1 MKNQDCASNQ
11 TARRIRLQEPGCMK
25 NQAAR
30 IRLQE
35 PGFMKNQAARTRL
48 HEESGLSSTKNLH
61 EESELACVKN
71 QEFSAWRMS
80 MKSLHEDFTA
90 WRNCMK
96 DKDFHTCMK
105 NQDFPAWKSGLLHEE
120 SGLSCM
126 KIRTPAWRIRTF
138 LHEDFLAWRISMKNQ
153 DFLAWRIRT
162 FLCADVALLTLWP
175 PALELI
181 VQERASSGTVPYVS
195 MLCLHMTKSP
205 RPSPSVFAYSK
216 QSNTGGGNGLGAGLC
231 RRWYM
236 LCVLK
241 VMHTGWCV
249 YVWSRCTLELG
260 QYINILIY
268 RNTDNHNIILMHPIT
283 VSIYPNIV
291 NIYRLI

>member
-11 TARRIRLQEPGCMK
+11 TARRIGLQEPGCMK

-71 QEFSAWRMS
+71 QEFSAWGWAWRVC
-80 MKSLHEDFTA
+80 MKTLLHEETA
-90 WRNCMK
+90 WRIKTFIHAWRIRTFLHENQ
-96 DKDFHTCMK
+96 DSCMK
-105 NQDFPAWKSGLLHEE
+105 NQDFPAWKSGLLHKE

-126 KIRTPAWRIRTF
+126 KIRTF

-195 MLCLHMTKSP
+195 TLCLHMTKSP

-241 VMHTGWCV
+241 MMHTGWCV
-249 YVWSRCTLELG
+249 YVWSQCTLELG
-260 QYINILIY
+260 WYIAIL
-268 RNTDNHNIILMHPIT
+268 TIT
-283 VSIYPNIV
+283 I
-291 NIYRLI
+291 